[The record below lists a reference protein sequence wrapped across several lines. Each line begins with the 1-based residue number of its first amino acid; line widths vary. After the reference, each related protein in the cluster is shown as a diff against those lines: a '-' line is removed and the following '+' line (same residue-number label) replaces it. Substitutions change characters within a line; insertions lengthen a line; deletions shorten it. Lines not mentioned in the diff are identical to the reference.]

1 MAQVIASSKVFDDAV
16 EALSGLPGIGR
27 KSAMR
32 LALVLLK
39 QEKER
44 VNGLGTALIELATNA
59 RFCDL
64 CHNLSDTDRCGIC
77 VNPVRQGKG
86 LCVVEDLRDV
96 LAIEATAQFHGLY
109 HVLGGRISP
118 MDGISPSDLNIESL
132 MDRMKQ
138 GEFEEVIFALSPT
151 MEGDT
156 TAFFL
161 YRKLAEF
168 KLKITT
174 LARGVGFGDELE
186 FADEVTLG
194 RSILQRQPFEQ
205 TLRN

>member
-1 MAQVIASSKVFDDAV
+1 MAQPIASSKVFETAVDAL
-16 EALSGLPGIGR
+16 AGLPGIGR

-32 LALVLLK
+32 LALFLLK
-39 QEKER
+39 QDKER
-44 VNGLGTALIELATNA
+44 TMGLGSALIDLAENA
-59 RFCDL
+59 CFCKT
-64 CHNLSDTDRCGIC
+64 CHNLSDTDLCAIC
-77 VNPVRQGKG
+77 ANPVRKGKG

-118 MDGISPSDLNIESL
+118 MDGVAPSDLNIDSL
-132 MDRMKQ
+132 LDRIRLR
-138 GEFEEVIFALSPT
+138 EFDEVILALSPT

-156 TAFFL
+156 TAYFL
-161 YRKLAEF
+161 YRKLAEYA
-168 KLKITT
+168 LRITT

>member
-1 MAQVIASSKVFDDAV
+1 MVQPVASSKVFEAAVDAL
-16 EALSGLPGIGR
+16 AGLPGIGR

-32 LALVLLK
+32 LALFLLK
-39 QEKER
+39 QDKER
-44 VNGLGTALIELATNA
+44 TTGLGSALIDLAENA
-59 RFCDL
+59 CFCKT
-64 CHNLSDTDRCGIC
+64 CHNLSDTDLCLIC
-77 VNPVRQGKG
+77 ANPIRKGKG

-118 MDGISPSDLNIESL
+118 MDGIAPSDLNIESL
-132 MDRMKQ
+132 LNRIQ
-138 GEFEEVIFALSPT
+138 LREFDEVILALSPT

-156 TAFFL
+156 TAYFL
-161 YRKLAEF
+161 YRKLAEYS
-168 KLKITT
+168 LRITT

>member
-1 MAQVIASSKVFDDAV
+1 MAFFLLAFKKSSSWIFFLAHSLAVFGF
-16 EALSGLPGIGR
+16 ST
-27 KSAMR
+27 S
-32 LALVLLK
+32 VLIL
-39 QEKER
+39 
-44 VNGLGTALIELATNA
+44 
-59 RFCDL
+59 
-64 CHNLSDTDRCGIC
+64 
-77 VNPVRQGKG
+77 G

-118 MDGISPSDLNIESL
+118 MDGIAPSDLNIESL
-132 MDRMKQ
+132 LNRIQ
-138 GEFEEVIFALSPT
+138 LREFDEVILALSPT

-156 TAFFL
+156 TAYFL
-161 YRKLAEF
+161 YRKLAEYS
-168 KLKITT
+168 LRITT

>member
-1 MAQVIASSKVFDDAV
+1 M
-16 EALSGLPGIGR
+16 R
-27 KSAMR
+27 K
-32 LALVLLK
+32 
-39 QEKER
+39 
-44 VNGLGTALIELATNA
+44 
-59 RFCDL
+59 
-64 CHNLSDTDRCGIC
+64 
-77 VNPVRQGKG
+77 GKG

-118 MDGISPSDLNIESL
+118 MDGISPADLNIESL
-132 MDRMKQ
+132 MARMRTA
-138 GEFEEVIFALSPT
+138 EFEEVILALSPT

-168 KLKITT
+168 QLKITT

-186 FADEVTLG
+186 YADEITLG

-205 TLRN
+205 TLRS

>member
-1 MAQVIASSKVFDDAV
+1 MVQPIASSKVFDAAV
-16 EALSGLPGIGR
+16 DALSGLPGIGR

-32 LALVLLK
+32 LALFLLK
-39 QEKER
+39 QDKER
-44 VNGLGTALIELATNA
+44 VSGLGTALIELASNA
-59 RFCDL
+59 RFCDV
-64 CHNLSDTDRCGIC
+64 CHNLSDTERCGIC
-77 VNPVRQGKG
+77 SNPVRQGKG

-118 MDGISPSDLNIESL
+118 MDGISPADLNIDSL
-132 MDRMKQ
+132 LNRMKTK
-138 GEFEEVIFALSPT
+138 EVEEVILALSPT

-168 KLKITT
+168 PCKITT

-186 FADEVTLG
+186 YADEITLG

-205 TLRN
+205 SLRN